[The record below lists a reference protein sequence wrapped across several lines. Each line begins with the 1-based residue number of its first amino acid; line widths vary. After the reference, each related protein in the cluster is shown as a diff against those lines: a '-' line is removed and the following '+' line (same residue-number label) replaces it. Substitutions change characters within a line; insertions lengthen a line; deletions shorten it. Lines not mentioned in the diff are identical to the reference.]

1 MNCDVK
7 LNRLLQAHSTAFYLK
22 VATSIQLKDILSAGI
37 RLSWPDLA
45 NNINEF
51 RLAVGHEQSFIT
63 KMASAKY
70 ILSKIDNETSIMIS
84 SKLAYQL
91 TKLSH

>member
-1 MNCDVK
+1 MTSTNH
-7 LNRLLQAHSTAFYLK
+7 LLQVHSSAFYLK
-22 VATSIQLKDILSAGI
+22 AATSIQLTDILSTGV

-45 NNINEF
+45 SNINEF
-51 RLAVGHEQSFIT
+51 RLAVGHERSFMT
-63 KMASAKY
+63 KMSSATH
-70 ILSKIDNETSIMIS
+70 ILSKIDNEASITMS